1 MAVYHFTGQ
10 PLIDVGIAALMAYA
24 GRTSPQDITLPDMA
38 KAADWLANLYTTH
51 KTLQGF
57 LHGSVLLNTGYRV
70 ENDDT
75 RTAYVQRLL
84 YSWRDDS
91 PHHIDAKCGF
101 CGASA
106 AYRAGREEIP
116 LLMGGSFL
124 NFSPQGRGGVPI
136 CGRCSLASQMLVF
149 GAFKSGGGLVVVHSD
164 VQTLMVDLARDN
176 LRRMQQALALALE
189 SGEITGMV
197 RERTRIVEMLVKWL
211 STLERRDIPLG
222 SVTAYFIA
230 SGKTPQLRI
239 YRLDSA
245 VLYFLDAVL
254 HHPDATLSAA
264 WSHRVEQMW
273 ESPRKKET
281 DADRQ
286 NKLYE
291 ALLELPDKSLSFLR
305 RFLFPSK
312 HWGLVEL
319 FLRKVMLMK
328 DSDITLLREVGTRFA
343 QYARTKSGFFHAFAR
358 TNDYSQWRR
367 LVLRAADDT
376 ARNGQQPIIT
386 YDEFIAL
393 FTYREGEY
401 WDWRLA
407 RDLIVLLMIEGRV
420 VPQDEILFDDDT
432 FGLPEGG
439 TH

>member
-1 MAVYHFTGQ
+1 MYHFTGQ

-24 GRTSPQDITLPDMA
+24 GRTSTQDLTQSDMA
-38 KAADWLANLYTTH
+38 KAADWLARLYTTH
-51 KTLQGF
+51 KALQGF

-70 ENDDT
+70 ENDAT
-75 RTAYVQRLL
+75 RTAYVERLL
-84 YSWRDDS
+84 YSWREDS
-91 PHHIDAKCGF
+91 PYHIDAKCGF
-101 CGASA
+101 CGAPA

-136 CGRCSLASQMLVF
+136 CGQCSLASQMLVL
-149 GAFKSGGGLVVVHSD
+149 GAFKSGGGLVAVHSD
-164 VQTLMVDLARDN
+164 VQPLMVDFARDN
-176 LRRMQQALALALE
+176 LRRMQQSLALALDD
-189 SGEITGMV
+189 GDKLIGMV
-197 RERTRIVEMLVKWL
+197 RERTRIVEMLIKWL

-222 SVTAYFIA
+222 SVTAYFIV
-230 SGKTPQLRI
+230 SGKAPQLRI

-245 VLYFLDAVL
+245 VLYFLDAAL
-254 HHPDATLSAA
+254 HHPDATLSKA
-264 WSHRVEQMW
+264 WWHQVELAWQ
-273 ESPRKKET
+273 PARKGET

-286 NKLYE
+286 NNLYE
-291 ALLELPDKSLSFLR
+291 ALLGLPHESVKFLR
-305 RFLFPSK
+305 GFLFPTK

-328 DSDITLLREVGTRFA
+328 DTDITLLREVGNRFA
-343 QYARTKSGFFHAFAR
+343 QYARIKSGFFHAFVR

-376 ARNGQQPIIT
+376 VRKGQQPIIT
-386 YDEFIAL
+386 YDEFITL
-393 FTYREGEY
+393 FTYRDGEY

-420 VPQDEILFDDDT
+420 VSQDEIDFNDGLFGSTDDKTD
-432 FGLPEGG
+432 
-439 TH
+439 